1 MSTKTMKQR
10 IALVA
15 VSALTAGF
23 ISVVSAPT
31 ANALA
36 ADLTVE
42 ANASAGTAASSSAT
56 LTTGKSQGLISGAGA
71 KTDGTG
77 VATMF
82 SNGVLAL
89 NAAVATTNTKFTV
102 LTVENGTFSS
112 VASTGGVITTNTI
125 VGANVTI
132 VLGVLATPTAAGTP
146 MVIKSYNDQTAKTAV
161 DVPANLVAT
170 LTVTV
175 VPPLSLGAT
184 GAAAA
189 ASATAPVSF
198 GVIGTPVATQNA
210 QTALMY
216 SAGTLS
222 LRIPRPTTAA
232 SKFSVVTVS
241 GGLIAGTTAGTLTG
255 LTTIGLNNEFGFT
268 VRPTAA
274 GTPVVIKYYND
285 ASAATATTGGTLTD
299 TITATV
305 VTTVGTF
312 DASKSFV
319 KINTEATA
327 IATAVLSNSDVAD
340 AQVISNGSGG
350 VIAMTLKDSNGVE
363 MPSST
368 SITAI
373 ATGGGVVSA
382 DGVTYSTAVTTT
394 YGAAG
399 YANILVAQGVA
410 NTPFKPVVS
419 ISVNGAAYTSKSFT
433 LQGDIAKVTLS
444 SPTIGLANASSNGTG
459 AFYMSITDSAGNLLA
474 KTASI
479 APSSLNAAVS
489 AYSATA
495 STEADVVAQTFTCT
509 SATGTANLKYTIT
522 NAALATVTS
531 NELAVKCA
539 KAPSTY
545 TASLDKAS
553 YAQGSIATLTITA
566 KDSAGNAPADG
577 SKLGTTGASALS
589 ITCGALMTA
598 VTLPVTDADTW
609 TSGVKTYKFT
619 VGTTAG
625 SYNCVVDLPLYNSAS
640 TPQAAQTIA
649 YAIAGDGSASNS
661 DVLKAIVSLI
671 ASINKQIAALQKALL
686 ARR

>member
-1 MSTKTMKQR
+1 
-10 IALVA
+10 

-23 ISVVSAPT
+23 ISVVSAP
-31 ANALA
+31 AGNAA
-36 ADLTVE
+36 VGDLTFE
-42 ANASAGTAASSSAT
+42 ANATAANVAVASAT
-56 LTTGKSQGLISGAGA
+56 KASGLSQGLITTSATVA
-71 KTDGTG
+71 NSSG

-82 SNGVLAL
+82 SNGKLAL
-89 NAAVATTNTKFTV
+89 FAEDPTAVDKFTV
-102 LTVENGTFSS
+102 MTISGGTFSGA
-112 VASTGGVITTNTI
+112 ASGVITAATAELLQ
-125 VGANVTI
+125 VAGSSSADADF
-132 VLGVLATPTAAGTP
+132 GVLASPTAAGTP
-146 MVIKSYNDQTAKTAV
+146 MVITTYNNATAGTAI
-161 DVPANLVAT
+161 DGGTAVAT

-232 SKFSVVTVS
+232 TKFAVVTVS

-285 ASAATATTGGTLTD
+285 ATAATSTTGGTLTD
-299 TITATV
+299 TLTVTV

-319 KINTEATA
+319 KINTEATPIG
-327 IATAVLSNSDVAD
+327 IAVASNSDVAD

-444 SPTIGLANASSNGTG
+444 SPTIGLAKADSAGTG

-479 APSSLNAAVS
+479 APSALNAAVS
-489 AYSATA
+489 TYSATA

-522 NAALATVTS
+522 NAALATITS

-625 SYNCVVDLPLYNSAS
+625 SYNCVVDLPLYNSPA
-640 TPQAAQTIA
+640 TPQTAQTIA

>member
-1 MSTKTMKQR
+1 MALHVCVRGIGIRRSKDLRAEIGKCPNSTNERKNMSTKTMKQR

-15 VSALTAGF
+15 VSALTAGLF
-23 ISVVSAPT
+23 SVVSSPV
-31 ANALA
+31 ANALTG
-36 ADLTVE
+36 DCTVQ
-42 ANASAGTAASSSAT
+42 ANGVAASAGSAG
-56 LTTGKSQGLISGAGA
+56 TGGTSFGIISGAGA
-71 KTDGTG
+71 VTATASVLMYASGTLTIL
-77 VATMF
+77 VD
-82 SNGVLAL
+82 
-89 NAAVATTNTKFTV
+89 NAAAADRLLVSGGTISGFTQAGTV
-102 LTVENGTFSS
+102 TALSGLTQLTGTSGDGDYVVS
-112 VASTGGVITTNTI
+112 IRPSG
-125 VGANVTI
+125 
-132 VLGVLATPTAAGTP
+132 AGTP
-146 MVIKSYNDQTAKTAV
+146 
-161 DVPANLVAT
+161 LV
-170 LTVTV
+170 VKC
-175 VPPLSLGAT
+175 
-184 GAAAA
+184 
-189 ASATAPVSF
+189 
-198 GVIGTPVATQNA
+198 
-210 QTALMY
+210 Y
-216 SAGTLS
+216 
-222 LRIPRPTTAA
+222 
-232 SKFSVVTVS
+232 
-241 GGLIAGTTAGTLTG
+241 
-255 LTTIGLNNEFGFT
+255 
-268 VRPTAA
+268 
-274 GTPVVIKYYND
+274 
-285 ASAATATTGGTLTD
+285 TATTSTSNGTLVD